1 MLLRNPAGFMGKDT
15 REPVSLDWGRF
26 LGRGHGLEQRAPL
39 LSRARREPG
48 GAEACQAPGTGKA
61 GLRPRGVEREV
72 IGQGRGAHLALSLD
86 TMSWTAP
93 QLGWRTGN
101 SGWQRVLAASPM
113 WGGAAWPEQRLVLTT
128 CPATLG
134 KEWTSFS
141 RRQVGGLAPCG
152 DLSNPSLPWTLVAPC
167 HLQPL
172 SLEVSSPRI

>member
-1 MLLRNPAGFMGKDT
+1 M
-15 REPVSLDWGRF
+15 
-26 LGRGHGLEQRAPL
+26 
-39 LSRARREPG
+39 PG
-48 GAEACQAPGTGKA
+48 PGTGKA

-93 QLGWRTGN
+93 QLGWWTGN

-113 WGGAAWPEQRLVLTT
+113 LGGAAWPEQRLVLTP

-134 KEWTSFS
+134 KERTSLS

-152 DLSNPSLPWTLVAPC
+152 DLSNRSLPWALVVPC